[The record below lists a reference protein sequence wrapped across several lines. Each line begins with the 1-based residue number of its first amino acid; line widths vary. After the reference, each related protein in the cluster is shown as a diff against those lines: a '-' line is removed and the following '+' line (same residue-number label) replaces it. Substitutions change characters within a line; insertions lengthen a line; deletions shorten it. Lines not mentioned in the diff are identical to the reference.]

1 MLRICFVLCLVIL
14 FSASTH
20 ARQSCDWPFRT
31 SVNIKEN
38 SGSNLSDY
46 QVKLNINSSSFDSR
60 YNWSS
65 EGVDLRIFDSNDTS
79 PLEFWIENWN
89 QAAKTATVWVRFP
102 ASAPLIANANRNIFL
117 YYGNTAATALAN
129 VPFTFVEPGIK
140 FHTRRVTQDPSSYN
154 DAQTIFNNGNDNN
167 PNYGCTFITN
177 FSNVTNGG
185 LFGGKTNFIAYSETF
200 FEVKAGENGNWRF
213 RYGADFGWGGGLYV
227 NGAPLDEKWGD
238 DLWWAN
244 NWNNSSEILEGRI
257 NLDPG
262 YHKLEIIGGEPGN
275 DGGITVQFNKPGGNN
290 STPWTT
296 FSTGNID
303 IRSRACPVAE
313 PTVTFGAHDVCGIDL
328 EQLTTTP
335 ANNAWAVNS
344 TQTLSFSVNNIDAA
358 SDSANPNT
366 RTTIVLPS
374 AFTLVST
381 TGTNWNCTGA
391 NTINCDYNQPLNS
404 AQPTSSVLTLTINAD
419 NATEGG
425 NASITATVSG
435 VALDSNVNN
444 NSVTINVN
452 FLADPGIPADC
463 VSPQPGLLASFF
475 DISGYP
481 TTNIN
486 NAAAFQA
493 LVDARATQTYL
504 MGQTILS
511 DINKSS
517 TSGTNGGNVFD
528 TNNNDNFLM
537 ILEGYV
543 YSDTRKDINYFGIDG
558 DDAVEAQINGNVAT
572 AYYGLHGAAN
582 NPRGTGTLT
591 PLPKGF
597 SPLEFR
603 LQEYT
608 GSDAYFLYWSSDPNS
623 GYTIIPAANYFHC
636 AGNADIQLNSTI
648 QVISDPINSSNFK
661 AIPGAVIQHTVNAN
675 NVGNI
680 STDLDSTV
688 LVQAI
693 DPQSTMY
700 VGDLSAGSPV
710 MFNDGAGNQASGLSY
725 SFTSLASTTDS
736 IAFSTDGNNFSY
748 TPVADADGYDVNI
761 THFRLTLGGT
771 FKPTYTG
778 ITPTFNFIYQV
789 KLD

>member
-1 MLRICFVLCLVIL
+1 MLRVYFVLCLVVL

-65 EGVDLRIFDSNDTS
+65 GGVDLRIFDSNDTS

-140 FHTRRVTQDPSSYN
+140 FHTRNTTQNPTSYN
-154 DAQTIFNNGNDNN
+154 NAQAIFNSRNDQVNG
-167 PNYGCTFITN
+167 YGCTFITD
-177 FSNVTNGG
+177 FTGVTNGAN
-185 LFGGKTNFIAYSETF
+185 FGARNNFIAYTETF
-200 FEVKAGENGNWRF
+200 FQVKKNQEGTWWF

-227 NGAPLDEKWGD
+227 NGVPLEEQWDE
-238 DLWWAN
+238 DLWWN
-244 NWNNSSEILEGRI
+244 NEWGAASEVLEGSI
-257 NLDPG
+257 YLTEG
-262 YHKLEIIGGEPGN
+262 YHKLEVIGGEPGA
-275 DGGITVQFNKPGGNN
+275 DGGITVQYA
-290 STPWTT
+290 TPKIGYSP
-296 FSTGNID
+296 FKVAKNFD
-303 IRSRACPVAE
+303 IRSRACPVTE
-313 PTVTFGAHDVCGIDL
+313 PTITYGAHDVCGIDL

-366 RTTIVLPS
+366 RTTIALPS
-374 AFTLVST
+374 PFTLVST

-404 AQPTSSVLTLTINAD
+404 AQPATSVLTLTVNAD
-419 NATEGG
+419 NATEGS
-425 NASITATVSG
+425 NTTITATVSG
-435 VALDSNVNN
+435 VALDSNLSN

-463 VSPQPGLLASFF
+463 ASPQPGLLASFF

-481 TTNIN
+481 TTNIS

-504 MGQTILS
+504 MGQTIIS
-511 DINKSS
+511 DINKAS
-517 TSGTNGGNVFD
+517 TSGSNGGNVFD
-528 TNNNDNFLM
+528 TNINDNFLM

-543 YSDTRKDINYFGIDG
+543 YSDTRRDINYFGIDG

-582 NPRGTGTLT
+582 SPRGIGTLT

-648 QVISDPINSSNFK
+648 QVINDPINSSNFK

-675 NVGNI
+675 NIGNI
-680 STDLDSTV
+680 STDINSTV

-693 DPQSTMY
+693 DSQSTMY

-710 MFNDGAGNQASGLSY
+710 IFNDGAGNQASGLSY
-725 SFTSLASTTDS
+725 TFNGLTSNTDS
-736 IAFSTDGNNFSY
+736 LAFSTDGTNFNY
-748 TPVADADGYDVNI
+748 APVADTDGYDANI

-771 FKPTYTG
+771 FKPTFNG
-778 ITPTFNFIYQV
+778 NTPTFNFVYQMKV
-789 KLD
+789 D